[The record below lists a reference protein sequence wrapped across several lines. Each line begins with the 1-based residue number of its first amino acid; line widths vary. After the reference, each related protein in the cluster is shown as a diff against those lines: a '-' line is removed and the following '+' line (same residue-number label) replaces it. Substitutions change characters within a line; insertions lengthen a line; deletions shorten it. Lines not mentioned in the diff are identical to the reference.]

1 MSNNKIFILLPDGI
15 GLRNFAYSNFYQI
28 GKDKKFDVVFWNNTS
43 FPLSDLGFSEIKI
56 NDAKVS
62 PKTNILKAVKLYA
75 TLNLFEKR
83 SNDSVYQSYKFPL
96 QFKGIKSSL
105 KSILCL
111 FLIKRYSSEKRIL
124 KLDDA
129 INKAE
134 RNTAYYK
141 KCLETL
147 QQEKPSI
154 VFTTNQ
160 RQILSVAPL
169 LAAKD
174 LNIPTVAFIFSW
186 DNLPKATLVVNTD
199 FYFVWSEHMKQELL
213 HYYPQIKEEQI
224 TITGT
229 PQFEM
234 HFDKKKLLSRAAFF
248 DNYKLDSTKKYI
260 CFSGDDYT
268 SSPDD
273 PKYLRDLALAVRK
286 LNSENFNLGIIFRKC
301 PVDFSNRY
309 DDVITEFK
317 DLIVP
322 IDPLWKTLTTHWD
335 SILPQKEDDALLSSI
350 AEHCEMV
357 VNLGSSMVFDF
368 VAHQKPC
375 GYFRY
380 NQKNQLNEK
389 WDIFKCYQFV
399 HFRSMPNENSV
410 FWLDNPEEIAQ
421 KIETILSN
429 NSNVANAQKW
439 FEKINQH
446 PPQIASERIW
456 NAIEEICK
464 IQC

>member
-1 MSNNKIFILLPDGI
+1 MSNNKIFILLPDGV

-28 GKDKKFDVVFWNNTS
+28 GKDKEFDVVFWNNTS

-111 FLIKRYSSEKRIL
+111 FLIKRYSSEKKIL
-124 KLDDA
+124 KLDDD

-234 HFDKKKLLSRAAFF
+234 HFDKKKLLSREAFF
-248 DNYKLDSTKKYI
+248 DTYKLDSNKKYI
-260 CFSGDDYT
+260 CFSGDDFT

-273 PKYLRDLALAVRK
+273 PKYLKDLAIAVRK
-286 LNSENFNLGIIFRKC
+286 LNSESFNLGIIFRKC

-322 IDPLWKTLTTHWD
+322 IDPLWKTLTLHWD
-335 SILPQKEDDALLSSI
+335 SILPQKEDDTLLSSI

-380 NQKNQLNEK
+380 NQNEQLNEK
-389 WDIFKCYQFV
+389 WNIFKCYQFV

-429 NSNVANAQKW
+429 NSNLNVANAQKW

-464 IQC
+464 K

>member
-1 MSNNKIFILLPDGI
+1 MSNNKIFILLPDGV

-28 GKDKKFDVVFWNNTS
+28 GKDKEFDVVFWNNTS
-43 FPLSDLGFSEIKI
+43 FPLSDLGFLEIKI
-56 NDAKVS
+56 SDARVN

-111 FLIKRYSSEKRIL
+111 FLIKRYSSEKKIL
-124 KLDDA
+124 KLEDT

-134 RNTAYYK
+134 RNTTYYK
-141 KCLETL
+141 KCFETL

-186 DNLPKATLVVNTD
+186 DNLPKATLVVDTD

-213 HYYPQIKEEQI
+213 HYYPQIREEQI
-224 TITGT
+224 KITGT

-234 HFDKKKLLSRAAFF
+234 HFDKKKLLSREAFF
-248 DNYKLDSTKKYI
+248 DTYKLDSNKKYI
-260 CFSGDDYT
+260 CFSGDDFT

-273 PKYLRDLALAVRK
+273 PKYLKDLAIAVRK
-286 LNSENFNLGIIFRKC
+286 LNSESFNLGIIFRKC
-301 PVDFSNRY
+301 PVDSSNRY

-322 IDPLWKTLTTHWD
+322 IDPLWKTLTSHWD
-335 SILPQKEDDALLSSI
+335 SILPQKEDDTLLSSI

-380 NQKNQLNEK
+380 NQKEQLNEK
-389 WDIFKCYQFV
+389 WNIFKCYQFV

-410 FWLDNPEEIAQ
+410 FWLDNPEEMAQ

-464 IQC
+464 K